1 MSGPPRRPRTTLA
14 LLGASVIAS
23 PGAWGQDAQL
33 ARNLAATCVTCHGG
47 PVRSEMKSLAG
58 MPAAVILARLAE
70 FRSGAAPA
78 TVMHQIVKG
87 YSEAQLELIATHYAD
102 LPAPR

>member
-1 MSGPPRRPRTTLA
+1 MPAQGIAAALVSLLASLAPPLA
-14 LLGASVIAS
+14 RA
-23 PGAWGQDAQL
+23 QDAQL

-47 PVRSEMKSLAG
+47 PAGDAMKPLAG
-58 MPAAVILARLAE
+58 MPAAVILARLAD

-78 TVMHQIVKG
+78 TVMQQIVKG
-87 YSEAQLELIATHYAD
+87 YSEEQLRLIATHYAG